1 MQLPR
6 IPVLLVALAAGAPLA
21 CAELDIHYPGPH
33 RTARVERPGPPPHA
47 PAHGYR
53 HKHKTHAGHVELV
66 FDSGLG
72 LYLVVGSPGYYWH
85 DDHYYREVDGAW
97 RMSLRLDR
105 GWSAA
110 PAKGLPPGLA
120 KKAGRGQSHKKR
132 GRHPAKHAY

>member
-21 CAELDIHYPGPH
+21 CAQLDIHHPRPH
-33 RTARVERPGPPPHA
+33 RTARVERHGPPPHA

-53 HKHKTHAGHVELV
+53 HQHRTHAGHVELV

-85 DDHYYREVDGAW
+85 DDHYYRQVHGAW
-97 RMSLRLDR
+97 QMSVRLDR
-105 GWSAA
+105 GWSSAR
-110 PAKGLPPGLA
+110 AKSLPPGLA
-120 KKAGRGQSHKKR
+120 KKASRGKGHKKR
-132 GRHPAKHAY
+132 GPHPAKHGY